1 MKNRR
6 KGTTVPTFPHK
17 WAEEDVVS
25 KGRAGSMKGMYE
37 SMR

>member
-17 WAEEDVVS
+17 WAEDVVS
-25 KGRAGSMKGMYE
+25 KGRAGSMKGTYE